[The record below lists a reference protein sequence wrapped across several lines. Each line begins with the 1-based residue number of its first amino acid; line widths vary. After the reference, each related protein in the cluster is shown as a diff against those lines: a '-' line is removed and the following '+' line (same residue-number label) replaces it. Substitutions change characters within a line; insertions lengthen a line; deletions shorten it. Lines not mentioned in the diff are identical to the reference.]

1 MPNSTFLNFLFLL
14 LYRHR
19 NKHVA
24 IFIIASL
31 IVFLLSSVMLIS
43 HALHFDLKRTLSYQ
57 PDFIIQKMCS
67 GKNIDTP
74 VAWIEEFSEIEGV
87 TAAVG
92 RVYGKYF
99 YEPNEHHFTIV
110 GIDLFD
116 EQINQK
122 FTELI
127 DGIDIK
133 AFLEKPNMIIG
144 HGVKEFLDQ
153 YHFFEYYVFRPP
165 DRSKAEVNI
174 YQTFPKES
182 SLVSNDM
189 IIMDIDLARHI
200 LGINENHVTDIV
212 LYTPNELEADN
223 IYIKLVLKHFD
234 TRIVQKSEIA
244 TAYENLYNYKG
255 GLFLILYCVVLLSF
269 VIILYQRYAMIQSS
283 DKKEIGILRAVGWS
297 IKDVI
302 VLKMSETFAVALLA
316 FLVGFIAAYLYIFYA
331 DAPLL
336 GAIFYGH
343 NNLPSNFKLTQVV
356 DLQLLSQLFFFYMI
370 PFMAA
375 VLIPSWRAAVIDPL
389 EAMR

>member
-57 PDFIIQKMCS
+57 PDFIIQKMRS

-336 GAIFYGH
+336 GAIFYGR
-343 NNLPSNFKLTQVV
+343 T
-356 DLQLLSQLFFFYMI
+356 
-370 PFMAA
+370 A
-375 VLIPSWRAAVIDPL
+375 
-389 EAMR
+389 